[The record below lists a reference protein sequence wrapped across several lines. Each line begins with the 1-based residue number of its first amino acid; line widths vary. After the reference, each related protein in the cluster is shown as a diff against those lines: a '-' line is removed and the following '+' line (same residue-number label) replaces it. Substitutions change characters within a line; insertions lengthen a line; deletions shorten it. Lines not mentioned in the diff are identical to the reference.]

1 VNDLIWPDPEPASDD
16 WPDPEPASDDWPE
29 PIVIDAPDVPTDV
42 LDMPAG
48 TPGPLDCGCDV
59 AMVIATG
66 LHVRGCGHG
75 D

>member
-16 WPDPEPASDDWPE
+16 WPE
-29 PIVIDAPDVPTDV
+29 PIDVPDTPTDV